1 MSNNWMERADKVVM
15 NTYGRQPLVLV
26 KGEGCRVWDDTG
38 KEYLDCLAGLAVVNL
53 GHAHPEV
60 ARAAAAQL
68 TQLVHVSNIYYT
80 TPMVE
85 LAEALVRLSFAD
97 RVFFANSGAEVN
109 EGAIKLVRRY
119 SRERFG
125 AGRHRIICMENSFH
139 GRTLGALSATG
150 QSKFWQGFDPL
161 LPGFVFVP
169 FNDLEAVANAVDD
182 TVCAVMLEP
191 IQGEGGVCLPSPDY
205 LKGVR
210 QLCNDKGLLL
220 ILDEIQTGL
229 GRTGKLFAQENF
241 GITPD
246 VMTLAKALANGLP
259 MGALLA
265 TAEVAGAFV
274 PGTHAS
280 TFGAGP
286 VVAAAA
292 NTALSLLSAPEF
304 LAGVRER
311 GAFVRKGLISLAGRA
326 PRHQRGAGPGPHV
339 GPGID
344 PGGDAGGGGLP
355 GAGPAAQ
362 LHPGQRHPAAAA
374 SGHYRPGARRG
385 PGNPAGRPQDG
396 VSMTRH
402 LLTILDLSREEI
414 EHLLARARELKV
426 FHQQGQ
432 NPTPLKGKTVAMI
445 FDKPSTR
452 TRVSFEAGIAQ
463 LGGASIYLAPG
474 QTQMSRN
481 EPVADTARVLSRY
494 VDGVVVRTFAQ
505 DTVAELARHSTIPV
519 INGLTDT
526 HHPCQVLQRP
536 HDHGGAL
543 RRSYRAQGGL
553 GGRRQQHG
561 QLLDHRGHAP
571 GFRPAPGL
579 PAGLRARRRHPGP
592 GPGAGRPGLPGP
604 GPHRRGGRG
613 PGDQHRRLGLHGPGG
628 GGRGPAGGL

>member
-1 MSNNWMERADKVVM
+1 MQVSNNWMERADKVVM
-15 NTYGRQPLVLV
+15 HTYGRQPLVLV
-26 KGEGCRVWDDTG
+26 RGEGCRVWDDTG

-53 GHAHPEV
+53 GHAHPEI
-60 ARAAAAQL
+60 AKAAAAQL

-150 QSKFWQGFDPL
+150 QPKFWQGFDPL

-169 FNDLEAVANAVDD
+169 FNDLEAVAKAVDD

-205 LKGVR
+205 LKGLR

-229 GRTGKLFAQENF
+229 GRTGTLFAQENF

-304 LAGVRER
+304 LAGVRAKGEYVQKALLQLQTKFPVIKEVRGLGLMWGLELTQEGTPVVAACRER
-311 GAFVRKGLISLAGRA
+311 GLLLNCTQGNVIRLLPPLVITPQEL
-326 PRHQRGAGPGPHV
+326 
-339 GPGID
+339 
-344 PGGDAGGGGLP
+344 DAAIGTLRD
-355 GAGPAAQ
+355 A
-362 LHPGQRHPAAAA
+362 
-374 SGHYRPGARRG
+374 
-385 PGNPAGRPQDG
+385 
-396 VSMTRH
+396 
-402 LLTILDLSREEI
+402 
-414 EHLLARARELKV
+414 LKMV
-426 FHQQGQ
+426 F
-432 NPTPLKGKTVAMI
+432 P
-445 FDKPSTR
+445 
-452 TRVSFEAGIAQ
+452 
-463 LGGASIYLAPG
+463 
-474 QTQMSRN
+474 
-481 EPVADTARVLSRY
+481 
-494 VDGVVVRTFAQ
+494 
-505 DTVAELARHSTIPV
+505 
-519 INGLTDT
+519 
-526 HHPCQVLQRP
+526 
-536 HDHGGAL
+536 
-543 RRSYRAQGGL
+543 
-553 GGRRQQHG
+553 
-561 QLLDHRGHAP
+561 
-571 GFRPAPGL
+571 
-579 PAGLRARRRHPGP
+579 
-592 GPGAGRPGLPGP
+592 
-604 GPHRRGGRG
+604 
-613 PGDQHRRLGLHGPGG
+613 
-628 GGRGPAGGL
+628 

>member
-26 KGEGCRVWDDTG
+26 KGQGCRVWDDTG

-60 ARAAAAQL
+60 ATAAAAQL

-161 LPGFVFVP
+161 LPGFSFVP
-169 FNDLEAVANAVDD
+169 FNDLEAVAKAVDD

-210 QLCNDKGLLL
+210 QLCDDKGLLL

-229 GRTGKLFAQENF
+229 GRTGTLFAQENF

-265 TAEVAGAFV
+265 TEEVAV
-274 PGTHAS
+274 
-280 TFGAGP
+280 
-286 VVAAAA
+286 
-292 NTALSLLSAPEF
+292 
-304 LAGVRER
+304 
-311 GAFVRKGLISLAGRA
+311 GLRPRDPRQHLWGRA
-326 PRHQRGAGPGPHV
+326 GDRRRGQRRPGPPERPGVSGRGPGARARFYPSAYAALQAEFSGHQRSAGPGPHV

-374 SGHYRPGARRG
+374 SGH
-385 PGNPAGRPQDG
+385 
-396 VSMTRH
+396 H
-402 LLTILDLSREEI
+402 
-414 EHLLARARELKV
+414 RARS
-426 FHQQGQ
+426 
-432 NPTPLKGKTVAMI
+432 
-445 FDKPSTR
+445 STR
-452 TRVSFEAGIAQ
+452 PWESCGTPSRWCFHDPPPVDHPGSEP
-463 LGGASIYLAPG
+463 GG
-474 QTQMSRN
+474 
-481 EPVADTARVLSRY
+481 D
-494 VDGVVVRTFAQ
+494 RT
-505 DTVAELARHSTIPV
+505 P
-519 INGLTDT
+519 
-526 HHPCQVLQRP
+526 
-536 HDHGGAL
+536 
-543 RRSYRAQGGL
+543 
-553 GGRRQQHG
+553 
-561 QLLDHRGHAP
+561 
-571 GFRPAPGL
+571 
-579 PAGLRARRRHPGP
+579 PGP
-592 GPGAGRPGLPGP
+592 GPGTQGPSSARPKPHAPEGKNRGHDFRQALHPHPGL
-604 GPHRRGGRG
+604 
-613 PGDQHRRLGLHGPGG
+613 L
-628 GGRGPAGGL
+628 

>member
-1 MSNNWMERADKVVM
+1 M

-60 ARAAAAQL
+60 AKAAAAQL

-85 LAEALVRLSFAD
+85 LAEKLVQLSFAD

-119 SRERFG
+119 SRERYG
-125 AGRHRIICMENSFH
+125 EGRHRIICMENSFH

-169 FNDLEAVANAVDD
+169 FNDLDAVAQAVDD

-205 LKGVR
+205 LKGLR
-210 QLCNDKGLLL
+210 QLCDDKGLLL

-265 TAEVAGAFV
+265 TEEVTGAFV
-274 PGTHAS
+274 PGAHAS

-292 NTALSLLSAPEF
+292 KTALGLLSAPDF

-311 GAFVRKGLISLAGRA
+311 GAHLFQGLSAL
-326 PRHQRGAGPGPHV
+326 Q
-339 GPGID
+339 
-344 PGGDAGGGGLP
+344 
-355 GAGPAAQ
+355 
-362 LHPGQRHPAAAA
+362 
-374 SGHYRPGARRG
+374 
-385 PGNPAGRPQDG
+385 
-396 VSMTRH
+396 
-402 LLTILDLSREEI
+402 
-414 EHLLARARELKV
+414 
-426 FHQQGQ
+426 
-432 NPTPLKGKTVAMI
+432 
-445 FDKPSTR
+445 
-452 TRVSFEAGIAQ
+452 
-463 LGGASIYLAPG
+463 
-474 QTQMSRN
+474 
-481 EPVADTARVLSRY
+481 
-494 VDGVVVRTFAQ
+494 
-505 DTVAELARHSTIPV
+505 AEIPV
-519 INGLTDT
+519 IKE
-526 HHPCQVLQRP
+526 VR
-536 HDHGGAL
+536 
-543 RRSYRAQGGL
+543 GL
-553 GGRRQQHG
+553 GLMWGMELTQEGTPVVGACRERGLLLNCTQGNVIRLLPPLVITG
-561 QLLDHRGHAP
+561 QEIDAALAIL
-571 GFRPAPGL
+571 
-579 PAGLRARRRHPGP
+579 
-592 GPGAGRPGLPGP
+592 
-604 GPHRRGGRG
+604 
-613 PGDQHRRLGLHGPGG
+613 GDALKAVFP
-628 GGRGPAGGL
+628 